1 MSWSTWKRRKEWSR
15 WKSGVAKAAEE
26 SANGAICGT
35 DIFRHLV
42 ELTQLPWKE
51 MRSLSV
57 RAISVFSFARTKTT
71 MPLLHRWY
79 RFYTRSTL
87 PNILGAVNF
96 ENPFLMPFFF
106 LECYIKLGWVAK
118 FGSLFRVC
126 KTIKPMG
133 NCGGIWICLLNLEIH
148 KIGFCKIEFILQLQN
163 AGPCDA
169 WFNVWYSS

>member
-1 MSWSTWKRRKEWSR
+1 M
-15 WKSGVAKAAEE
+15 AKAAEE

-79 RFYTRSTL
+79 RFYAGSTL

-96 ENPFLMPFFF
+96 ESPFLMQFFF
-106 LECYIKLGWVAK
+106 SWNASLNWVGWR
-118 FGSLFRVC
+118 SLIPYFEFLKPLSLWATAGESEFVC
-126 KTIKPMG
+126 
-133 NCGGIWICLLNLEIH
+133 
-148 KIGFCKIEFILQLQN
+148 
-163 AGPCDA
+163 
-169 WFNVWYSS
+169 